1 MSTKFTFTTPTQYS
15 DGTPISAA
23 DLAALTYELLIDTV
37 TPPVKAFPVPAAN
50 IAAGTANADGSKTVT
65 ALFTDVSFV
74 PQDNVTYYAT
84 AADSLGTL
92 ASGDANIV
100 SFKNGVAA
108 KPPGNF
114 TVA

>member
-1 MSTKFTFTTPTQYS
+1 MSTKFTFTTSTEYTDNS
-15 DGTPISAA
+15 AISAS
-23 DLAALTYELLIDTV
+23 DLAALTYEMLVDTV
-37 TPPVKAFPVPAAN
+37 NPPLKAYPVPAAN

-65 ALFTDVSFV
+65 VLFTDIGFTAA
-74 PQDNVTYYAT
+74 DNVTYYAT
-84 AADSLGTL
+84 AADSLGAL